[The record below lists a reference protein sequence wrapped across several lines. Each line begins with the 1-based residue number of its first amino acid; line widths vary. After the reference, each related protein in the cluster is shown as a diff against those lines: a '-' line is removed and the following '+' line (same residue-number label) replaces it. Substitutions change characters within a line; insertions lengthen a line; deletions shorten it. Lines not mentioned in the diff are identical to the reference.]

1 MDKEELAAYI
11 GLQIKH
17 LRSQRQWTQT
27 QLGQKIGVGKAS
39 ISNYEK
45 GFRTP
50 KKDQLYRLAQTFSI
64 SVEAFFPATSKASI
78 FSLSQNK
85 LQKIYQQ
92 LETGRQQAVLAF
104 AQEQLEQQ
112 GSLQLIEY
120 HVYERLSA
128 GTGYGYS
135 QDLDYD
141 VVFSD
146 QDIAHDLA
154 SWVFGDSME
163 PHFSNGSVAL
173 IKDTGWDYDGAIYAV
188 DWNDQSW
195 IKKVYKEEDGLRL
208 VSLNDK
214 YPDKFAPFAD
224 NPRIIGKVVGNF
236 TPIEP

>member
-1 MDKEELAAYI
+1 MDKEELALHI
-11 GLQIKH
+11 GSQIKQ
-17 LRSQRQWTQT
+17 LRIQRQWTQA
-27 QLGQKIGVGKAS
+27 QLGQQIGVGKAS

-50 KKDQLYRLAQTFSI
+50 KKDQLYRLAQTFSV
-64 SVEAFFPATSKASI
+64 SVETFFPQGKSTPAL
-78 FSLSQNK
+78 SLP
-85 LQKIYQQ
+85 QKK
-92 LETGRQQAVLAF
+92 LETIYRQLDSQRQQAVLTF
-104 AQEQLEQQ
+104 AQEQLDEQE
-112 GSLQLIEY
+112 SLPIFQY

-128 GTGYGYS
+128 GTGYGYG

-141 VVFSD
+141 VVFFD
-146 QDIAHDLA
+146 QDISHDLA

-163 PHFSNGSVAL
+163 PRFPNGSVAL
-173 IKDTGWDYDGAIYAV
+173 IKDTGWDYDGAIYAL

-195 IKKVYKEEDGLRL
+195 IKKVYKEETGLRL

-224 NPRIIGKVVGNF
+224 TPRIIGKVVGNF

>member
-1 MDKEELAAYI
+1 MDKEELATYI

-64 SVEAFFPATSKASI
+64 SVEAFFPTTSKTSI
-78 FSLSQNK
+78 FSLSQSK

-92 LETGRQQAVLAF
+92 LEAERQQAVLAF
-104 AQEQLEQQ
+104 AQEQLDQQ
-112 GSLQLIEY
+112 ENLQLIEY

-135 QDLDYD
+135 QNLDYD

-188 DWNDQSW
+188 DWNNQSW

-236 TPIEP
+236 IPLDH